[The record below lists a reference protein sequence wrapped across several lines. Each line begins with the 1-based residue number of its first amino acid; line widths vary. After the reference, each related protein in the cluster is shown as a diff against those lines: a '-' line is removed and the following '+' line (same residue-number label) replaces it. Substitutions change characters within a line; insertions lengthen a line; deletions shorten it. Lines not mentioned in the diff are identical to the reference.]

1 MNYAIRRRM
10 WSAALIVAFFL
21 GWEVLCLAL
30 NVSDLVVPRPSQVMA
45 TLVAR
50 FPVLWPHIIQ
60 TLWTTMIGFGLGVA
74 VGVVIGALIGT
85 SRVAYDTAYPLLIGF
100 SSIPKVAV
108 VPIFVLWF
116 GAGPVPAVLTALAMC
131 FFPIVV
137 NIATGLA
144 TTEPEMEDVLK
155 SLGVG
160 KMDLLLNVG
169 LPRTMPFFFASLKI
183 AATYAFVGTVLAET
197 VASNKGIGNVMMSAS
212 SNFDVPLVFAGL
224 FILAFL
230 GVALYV
236 LFSVIEGRVVGWANR
251 RTDLSPPDPK
261 GIPMLKSLLA
271 AASLI
276 AMAAPALAQTD
287 IRFTLGWKTQGSDA
301 PILLAQQKGYF
312 EEEGLNVTIDQGEGS
327 AATVTRIMSGT
338 YDAGFGDINAIIQNA
353 AERPDQTPVM
363 VYQLWNDPPFTVVTR
378 KESNITTPADLA
390 GKTLGGA
397 PGTPTTKLL
406 PVFARMNDV
415 DLDSITIESLAP
427 NLTEPMLIR
436 GDIDGAMVFNITAW
450 FNLINNRQDPAAD
463 FNWLNFG
470 DHGLDLYANGVMVS
484 QAMIADNPEAVTGL
498 VRAINRA
505 AVEIAQDH
513 EAGVDAVLA
522 FDNLANRNLEMARM
536 VFSYENLIASDEVTR
551 IGLGDLDDDR
561 LSRAID
567 IVAEGYQ
574 LQTTPAAGQVFDR
587 SFLPPLDD
595 RQLVLAD

>member
-1 MNYAIRRRM
+1 
-10 WSAALIVAFFL
+10 
-21 GWEVLCLAL
+21 
-30 NVSDLVVPRPSQVMA
+30 
-45 TLVAR
+45 
-50 FPVLWPHIIQ
+50 
-60 TLWTTMIGFGLGVA
+60 
-74 VGVVIGALIGT
+74 
-85 SRVAYDTAYPLLIGF
+85 
-100 SSIPKVAV
+100 
-108 VPIFVLWF
+108 
-116 GAGPVPAVLTALAMC
+116 
-131 FFPIVV
+131 
-137 NIATGLA
+137 
-144 TTEPEMEDVLK
+144 
-155 SLGVG
+155 
-160 KMDLLLNVG
+160 
-169 LPRTMPFFFASLKI
+169 
-183 AATYAFVGTVLAET
+183 
-197 VASNKGIGNVMMSAS
+197 
-212 SNFDVPLVFAGL
+212 
-224 FILAFL
+224 
-230 GVALYV
+230 
-236 LFSVIEGRVVGWANR
+236 
-251 RTDLSPPDPK
+251 
-261 GIPMLKSLLA
+261 MLKSLLA

-378 KESNITTPADLA
+378 KESGITTPADLA

-522 FDNLANRNLEMARM
+522 FDNLANRDLEMARM
-536 VFSYENLIASDEVTR
+536 MFSYENLIASDEVTR

-574 LQTTPAAGQVFDR
+574 LETTPAAGQVFDR

>member
-155 SLGVG
+155 SLGAG

-236 LFSVIEGRVVGWANR
+236 LFSVTEGRVVGWANR
-251 RTDLSPPDPK
+251 RTDLSP
-261 GIPMLKSLLA
+261 S
-271 AASLI
+271 
-276 AMAAPALAQTD
+276 
-287 IRFTLGWKTQGSDA
+287 
-301 PILLAQQKGYF
+301 
-312 EEEGLNVTIDQGEGS
+312 
-327 AATVTRIMSGT
+327 
-338 YDAGFGDINAIIQNA
+338 
-353 AERPDQTPVM
+353 
-363 VYQLWNDPPFTVVTR
+363 
-378 KESNITTPADLA
+378 
-390 GKTLGGA
+390 
-397 PGTPTTKLL
+397 
-406 PVFARMNDV
+406 
-415 DLDSITIESLAP
+415 
-427 NLTEPMLIR
+427 
-436 GDIDGAMVFNITAW
+436 
-450 FNLINNRQDPAAD
+450 
-463 FNWLNFG
+463 
-470 DHGLDLYANGVMVS
+470 
-484 QAMIADNPEAVTGL
+484 
-498 VRAINRA
+498 
-505 AVEIAQDH
+505 
-513 EAGVDAVLA
+513 
-522 FDNLANRNLEMARM
+522 
-536 VFSYENLIASDEVTR
+536 
-551 IGLGDLDDDR
+551 
-561 LSRAID
+561 
-567 IVAEGYQ
+567 
-574 LQTTPAAGQVFDR
+574 
-587 SFLPPLDD
+587 
-595 RQLVLAD
+595 